1 MTAGLIMTMASAM
14 ARVSAFSYQLPFAD
28 LRRDPVVVS
37 TRALRGGALDLNGM
51 LALRGGALDL
61 KDMLA
66 AAKDP
71 QAMAELQ
78 AMMSDPQAMAEIREL
93 MDDSAFRAE
102 VEAALAMGGSDT
114 MQELKSAVDSS
125 SVNVATLGPPLGAS
139 LDTLKFQ
146 TSCDE
151 FETAIGALRSVA
163 SRRAKDPK
171 AIGAAGPRLRLD
183 NVRLQEDLLRHE
195 ASRRCLRA
203 LGFTDDT
210 SDEGFLLAGDT
221 VWLDESQLKR
231 AIAVLDEALADA
243 LRASELA
250 SAHSLPYKLALEMPN
265 IRRACQREP
274 GLGRSVTEL
283 LLSNAEF
290 RTTVGTAETP
300 MELALPS
307 IAQLLRSKPGLQ
319 ALLEFYTGVGPPNG
333 TRVDRVHSVTEW
345 KDALIAAG
353 SKLVVVMFST
363 STDVG
368 CRILNP
374 MFLRL
379 PEANEGEFADGIAFV
394 RVEVDGRQDDGLALQ
409 VFDEI
414 GIAHQPVPTFAF
426 LHECLELRKWRYQG
440 ADVGKIVSRIRKL
453 KADPTDPLLRDGPDE
468 DE

>member
-1 MTAGLIMTMASAM
+1 MTAAGLIVAASAM
-14 ARVSAFSYQLPFAD
+14 ARISAVLYEQPFAD
-28 LRRDPVVVS
+28 HRRAPVAA
-37 TRALRGGALDLNGM
+37 RALRGGALDLNGM

-78 AMMSDPQAMAEIREL
+78 AMMSDPQAMADIREL
-93 MDDSAFRAE
+93 MDDPAFRAE

-114 MQELKSAVDSS
+114 MQELKNAVDSS
-125 SVNVATLGPPLGAS
+125 SVNVATLGPSLGAS
-139 LDTLKFQ
+139 LDALKYQ

-183 NVRLQEDLLRHE
+183 N
-195 ASRRCLRA
+195 
-203 LGFTDDT
+203 
-210 SDEGFLLAGDT
+210 
-221 VWLDESQLKR
+221 
-231 AIAVLDEALADA
+231 
-243 LRASELA
+243 
-250 SAHSLPYKLALEMPN
+250 LALEMPN
-265 IRRACQREP
+265 IRRACQGEP

-353 SKLVVVMFST
+353 SKLVVVMFSK

-468 DE
+468 DG